1 MNDETVMEFP
11 CDFPIKTMGKD
22 SPEFIATARSLIEK
36 HAGPIDDDAVRTAQ
50 SSNGNFVS
58 VTVTIS
64 ASSRQQ
70 LDDIYQDLTAHDDV
84 LMAL

>member
-1 MNDETVMEFP
+1 MSNETVMEFP
-11 CDFPIKTMGKD
+11 CDFPIKMMGKD
-22 SPEFIATARSLIEK
+22 SPEFVATARSLVER
-36 HAGPIDDDAVRTAQ
+36 HAGPVDDGAVQTAQ
-50 SSNGNFVS
+50 SRNGNFVS

-70 LDDIYQDLTAHDDV
+70 LDDIYQDLTEHDDV

>member
-1 MNDETVMEFP
+1 MSNETVMEFP
-11 CDFPIKTMGKD
+11 CEFPIKMMGKD
-22 SPEFIATARSLIEK
+22 TPEFIATARSLVEK
-36 HAGPIDDDAVRTAQ
+36 HAGPIEDDAVQTAQ
-50 SSNGNFVS
+50 SRNGNFVS

-64 ASSRQQ
+64 ASSRLQ

>member
-11 CDFPIKTMGKD
+11 CEFPIKMMGKD
-22 SPEFIATARSLIEK
+22 TPEFIATARSLVEK
-36 HAGPIDDDAVRTAQ
+36 HAGPVDDASVRTAQ

-64 ASSRQQ
+64 ASSRKQ

>member
-11 CDFPIKTMGKD
+11 CEFPIKVMGKD
-22 SPEFIATARSLIEK
+22 SPEFVATARSLIEK
-36 HAGPIDDDAVRTAQ
+36 HAGPVHDDAVRTAR
-50 SSNGNFVS
+50 SSEGNFVS

-70 LDDIYQDLTAHDDV
+70 LDDIYRDLSAHDDV